1 MRTPRPLLLMK
12 METGPEQPTTRVQIT
27 PLTGADFAKEVA
39 RGIGVSAGMA
49 LLWGL
54 EIVRNA
60 YFRTLDRFNVPARRK
75 RASAF
80 PPGQPR
86 KRPTS

>member
-1 MRTPRPLLLMK
+1 
-12 METGPEQPTTRVQIT
+12 METSQEQQSNRVQIL
-27 PLTGADFAKEVA
+27 PLTSADFAKEIA

-49 LLWGL
+49 LLWSL
-54 EIVRNA
+54 EIARNA
-60 YFRTLDRFNVPARRK
+60 CFRMFDRFKIPARRK

-86 KRPTS
+86 KRPSA

>member
-1 MRTPRPLLLMK
+1 
-12 METGPEQPTTRVQIT
+12 METSQEQPPVRVRIT
-27 PLTGADFAKEVA
+27 PLSRGDFAKEIA
-39 RGIGVSAGMA
+39 RGVGVSAGMA

-60 YFRTLDRFNVPARRK
+60 TFQLLDRFKVPARKK

-86 KRPTS
+86 KRPTA

>member
-1 MRTPRPLLLMK
+1 
-12 METGPEQPTTRVQIT
+12 METSQEQQPTRVQIL
-27 PLTGADFAKEVA
+27 PLKGMDFAREVA

-49 LLWGL
+49 LLWSL

-60 YFRTLDRFNVPARRK
+60 CFRALDQFKVPARRK

-86 KRPTS
+86 KRPSA

>member
-1 MRTPRPLLLMK
+1 
-12 METGPEQPTTRVQIT
+12 METSEQERPRKVQIT
-27 PLTGADFAKEVA
+27 PLTGADFAKEIA

-54 EIVRNA
+54 EIVRDA
-60 YFRTLDRFNVPARRK
+60 CFRMLNRFNVPARRK

-80 PPGQPR
+80 PPGRPR
-86 KRPTS
+86 KRPSA